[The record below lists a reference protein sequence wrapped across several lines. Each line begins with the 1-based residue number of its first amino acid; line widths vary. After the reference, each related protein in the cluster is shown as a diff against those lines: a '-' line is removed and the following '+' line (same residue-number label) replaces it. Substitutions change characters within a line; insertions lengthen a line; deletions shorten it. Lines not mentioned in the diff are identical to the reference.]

1 MQAKLLRV
9 LQEQEIERI
18 GGAHPIK
25 IDVRVIAATNS
36 PLEVMMEEGSFRRD
50 LYYRLNVITVMLPPL
65 RQRKGDIPLLVE
77 YFTEKISRK
86 YDLPRCTMTK
96 TALSALEQYHFP
108 GNVRELE
115 NMIEGGMTLSNSDWI
130 NLADLPGYLCDEI
143 GVEPAEKSPRTGDG
157 DNLPTFAEME
167 RELIARALTKHGSF
181 RQAGLALGLD
191 HKTISAKAR
200 KYQLD

>member
-1 MQAKLLRV
+1 
-9 LQEQEIERI
+9 
-18 GGAHPIK
+18 
-25 IDVRVIAATNS
+25 
-36 PLEVMMEEGSFRRD
+36 
-50 LYYRLNVITVMLPPL
+50 
-65 RQRKGDIPLLVE
+65 VE
-77 YFTEKISRK
+77 YFTEKISKK
-86 YDLPRCTMTK
+86 YDLPRCAMTK

-130 NLADLPGYLCDEI
+130 TLADLPGYLCDEI
-143 GVEPAEKSPRTGDG
+143 GVVPVAKSPCWGDG

-167 RELIARALTKHGSF
+167 RELIARALAKHGSF

-200 KYQLD
+200 KYHLG